1 MHNYNDS
8 PAIPTYHPCSTA
20 LRSQAAAKLLM
31 AAAKEK
37 EAALAKC
44 EGSLAEMQGSLEALR
59 RGRDDLV
66 RIMQVCG
73 GWVG

>member
-1 MHNYNDS
+1 
-8 PAIPTYHPCSTA
+8 
-20 LRSQAAAKLLM
+20 M

-59 RGRDDLV
+59 WGRDDLV

-73 GWVG
+73 RWLG